1 MQTDFDFTSYIS
13 RRKGVASQV
22 GIRLQDYAYLE
33 DIERMRQLSQR
44 DFVRQGLSLGLQ
56 AWKLARMRR
65 INANSRLIEADA
77 NVSQIWSD
85 VCAKFRHAP
94 LPLRIMPMQDDW
106 IVPWGDDGGT
116 FFTLSP
122 RGYALPTSSMQFIF
136 GRAIGALDNSHVPW
150 MTITQFVDDLTHGIW
165 NKATQIPDILL
176 HWSRCA
182 QITQDRAGILASRD
196 ISGAIYVIMKSSL
209 DWGDDEIM
217 RELRRY
223 HNKQDVDWGENE
235 VEKRIRAIEIFM
247 ESRIYR
253 RTAGRSMRDID
264 EAVQELYAIFSV
276 SR

>member
-65 INANSRLIEADA
+65 INANSRLIEADD

-106 IVPWGDDGGT
+106 IVP
-116 FFTLSP
+116 
-122 RGYALPTSSMQFIF
+122 
-136 GRAIGALDNSHVPW
+136 
-150 MTITQFVDDLTHGIW
+150 
-165 NKATQIPDILL
+165 
-176 HWSRCA
+176 
-182 QITQDRAGILASRD
+182 
-196 ISGAIYVIMKSSL
+196 
-209 DWGDDEIM
+209 
-217 RELRRY
+217 
-223 HNKQDVDWGENE
+223 
-235 VEKRIRAIEIFM
+235 
-247 ESRIYR
+247 
-253 RTAGRSMRDID
+253 
-264 EAVQELYAIFSV
+264 
-276 SR
+276 